1 MWAILI
7 GALLVICGLLY
18 MLREALGG
26 RRLSEPH
33 RSSENGVGPTL
44 EPPQQGLAFLGL
56 TRNWP
61 GLALMAVGAILLIFG
76 AYL

>member
-1 MWAILI
+1 MGTILI

-33 RSSENGVGPTL
+33 RTPESGAPTL

-61 GLALMAVGAILLIFG
+61 GLALMAAGAILLIVG

>member
-1 MWAILI
+1 MWTILI
-7 GALLVICGLLY
+7 GALLVICGVLY
-18 MLREALGG
+18 TMREALGR

-33 RSSENGVGPTL
+33 RSPESGGAPTL

-61 GLALMAVGAILLIFG
+61 GLAMIAVGAILLIFG